1 MTDLLSIQ
9 KGLLDWFCYEPVK
22 LRSYE
27 SIRKLCLEIYP
38 IKNAQDDNKKAIYQL
53 LYPLLRSGLVEFYGN
68 SNFRVSPTAGLL
80 QQGKVLIYHPPLS
93 LTERFHS
100 ILSGADIPCVALYQY
115 TPEFIAWCF
124 QNGISIQTFH
134 IGRLLASLRPI
145 HQIIADWEDDKIVDT
160 TGYLYFNS
168 YGRWVSNLSPN
179 SHNVVAKKGSRHYA
193 AKCLQLSDG
202 RWKSIPG
209 KKNQPDAFSLAVLY
223 CQIQNEQELAIT
235 YDSRQGRISV
245 RTPFFPLPIERLL
258 FINTL
263 FSRTNPD
270 IFSNRTYFL
279 DNRDFILLN
288 KTFNRSIQSI

>member
-9 KGLLDWFCYEPVK
+9 KGLLDWFRYEPVK
-22 LRSYE
+22 FRSYE
-27 SIRKLCLEIYP
+27 SIRKLCSEIYP
-38 IKNAQDDNKKAIYQL
+38 IKNAQDDNKKPIYQL

-68 SNFRVSPTAGLL
+68 SNFRLSPTAGLL
-80 QQGKVLIYHPPLS
+80 HQGKVLIYHPPLS
-93 LTERFHS
+93 LTERFHP
-100 ILSGADIPCVALYQY
+100 ILLGTDIPCVALYPY
-115 TPEFIAWCF
+115 SPEIITWCA
-124 QNGISIQTFH
+124 QSGISIQTFQ

-160 TGYLYFNS
+160 TGYLYFDS
-168 YGRWVSNLSPN
+168 YGKWVLNLSRNP
-179 SHNVVAKKGSRHYA
+179 HNAVAKKNNRHYA

-223 CQIQNEQELAIT
+223 CQIQNRQELSIT
-235 YDSRQGRISV
+235 YDSRQERISV

-263 FSRTNPD
+263 FSQANSD
-270 IFSNRTYFL
+270 IFCHRTYFL
-279 DNRDFILLN
+279 DNRDFIQLN
-288 KTFNRSIQSI
+288 RHFNRSIQSI